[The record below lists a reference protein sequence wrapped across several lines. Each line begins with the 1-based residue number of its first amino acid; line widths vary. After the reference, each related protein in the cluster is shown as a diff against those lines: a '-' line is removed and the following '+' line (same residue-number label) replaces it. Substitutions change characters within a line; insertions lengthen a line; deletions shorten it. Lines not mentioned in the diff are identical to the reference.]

1 LFTSR
6 IRCGLLLRVCTPSG
20 VRVLSITNVGT
31 VDPFGVEYVGAE
43 CTLSA

>member
-1 LFTSR
+1 
-6 IRCGLLLRVCTPSG
+6 

-31 VDPFGVEYVGAE
+31 AILSDVEYVGAE